1 MTYKQA
7 EEWIEANKQLIGTET
22 DKGMVIGDLVAVP
35 VNASDQEEFLRSYVL
50 GRQWKVSIIPFL
62 SGEMEVWAIDTDR
75 ITRDRVLLHKTMVY

>member
-62 SGEMEVWAIDTDR
+62 NGEMEVWAIDTER

>member
-22 DKGMVIGDLVAVP
+22 EKGMVIGDLVAVP
-35 VNASDQEEFLRSYVL
+35 VNASDQEVFLRSYIL
-50 GRQWKVSIIPFL
+50 SRQWEDSIIPFL
-62 SGEMEVWAIDTDR
+62 NGEMEVWAIDTDC

>member
-22 DKGMVIGDLVAVP
+22 EKGMVIGDLIAVP
-35 VNASDQEEFLRSYVL
+35 ANASDQEVFLRSYVL
-50 GRQWKVSIIPFL
+50 SRQWEVSIIPFL
-62 SGEMEVWAIDTDR
+62 NGEMEVWAIDTER